1 MRSAKP
7 LDRHFRKLVLAGI
20 GLAVRVSLAGCDSGS
35 EAEEPNRDD
44 FSFTARVNGEPYA
57 ATTILG
63 AGLNEG
69 GSLFIAS
76 GNDEHTLELGM
87 EGAEA
92 GTYAID
98 ATTGSGGLFTVRA
111 TSTIYSTAVG
121 GTGTVEVT
129 SLTRDRMSGTF
140 SFTADYS
147 VGVGSSDWGST
158 VTVTNGQF
166 DVARTR

>member
-1 MRSAKP
+1 MLSAKL
-7 LDRHFRKLVLAGI
+7 LDRRLRTLALAGI
-20 GLAVRVSLAGCDSGS
+20 GLAVLMSLAGCDSGS

-44 FSFTARVNGEPYA
+44 FSFSARVNGEPYA

-63 AGLNEG
+63 AGLDESG
-69 GSLFIAS
+69 MLFIVS
-76 GNDEHTLELGM
+76 GNDDHTLELGI

-98 ATTGSGGLFTVRA
+98 GTTDSGGLFTVRA

-121 GTGTVEVT
+121 GTGTIEVT

-166 DVARTR
+166 DVDRTR